1 MIPPEYVGNF
11 YGINGNE
18 ENQPNSHR
26 SRDTP
31 TEPVSAKIPDGVEKT
46 VDTSYEGVLSGFVE
60 VFQKKKFK
68 AGKTDCLSL
77 SSYSKSRISSSLCPI
92 CATRQFDR
100 HALFR
105 DRSRMMVQRTPH
117 LSASE
122 SAMIHL
128 LFSLRHQGKGPCSS
142 FCMSLRL
149 TS

>member
-1 MIPPEYVGNF
+1 MLVFVMGSM
-11 YGINGNE
+11 GVK
-18 ENQPNSHR
+18 ENQPNNHR
-26 SRDTP
+26 RRDTP

-46 VDTSYEGVLSGFVE
+46 VDASYNGLLSGFE
-60 VFQKKKFK
+60 VFKKKKVK

-105 DRSRMMVQRTPH
+105 DRSMMVQRTPH

-128 LFSLRHQGKGPCSS
+128 LFSLRHQRKGPCSS

-149 TS
+149 TR

>member
-1 MIPPEYVGNF
+1 MLVFFIGSMGVKRTNQTAIEAGTLPLSQSRRRSQMAWRKLQTQVIMTDF
-11 YGINGNE
+11 YLDLKDSKRQNS
-18 ENQPNSHR
+18 NQ
-26 SRDTP
+26 
-31 TEPVSAKIPDGVEKT
+31 E
-46 VDTSYEGVLSGFVE
+46 
-60 VFQKKKFK
+60 
-68 AGKTDCLSL
+68 KTDCLSL
-77 SSYSKSRISSSLCPI
+77 SSYSKSRISSLLCPI